1 MDVVS
6 SNLIAR
12 SNLLWASFVRAS
24 DLFDLPDSLPFSNS
38 FCSTDPPWVWIPRIA
53 EALATGEFGK
63 SGQCLETPAG
73 VSISG
78 RVFLHETVRLPPY
91 CVISGPAY
99 IGAGTEI
106 RPGAFIRG
114 NVIVGEE
121 CVLGTS
127 CEYKNCLLM
136 DRVATPHFNYVGDS
150 ILGNGS
156 HLGAGVVLANVRL
169 DRRPVKVHTPDEW
182 FETGLAKLGA
192 LIGDGAEVGCNAVLQ
207 PGTILAKRSL
217 VFPTV
222 AYGGFLGADKKAR
235 R

>member
-1 MDVVS
+1 M
-6 SNLIAR
+6 
-12 SNLLWASFVRAS
+12 
-24 DLFDLPDSLPFSNS
+24 
-38 FCSTDPPWVWIPRIA
+38 
-53 EALATGEFGK
+53 
-63 SGQCLETPAG
+63 
-73 VSISG
+73 
-78 RVFLHETVRLPPY
+78 RLPPY

-136 DRVATPHFNYVGDS
+136 DGVATPHFNYVGDS

-169 DRRPVKVHTPDEW
+169 DHRSVKVYTPEGRV
-182 FETGLAKLGA
+182 ETGLAKFGS
-192 LIGDGAEVGCNAVLQ
+192 LIGDEAEVGCNAVLQ
-207 PGTILAKRSL
+207 PGTVLAKRSL

-222 AYGGFLGADKKAR
+222 AYGGYLGFEEKAR
-235 R
+235 RVRLNRDAPRYVESVMRGT

>member
-1 MDVVS
+1 M
-6 SNLIAR
+6 
-12 SNLLWASFVRAS
+12 RAS
-24 DLFDLPDSLPFSNS
+24 DLFDLPDSLPFSKS
-38 FCSTDPPWVWIPRIA
+38 FRSTDPPWVWISRIA
-53 EALATGEFGK
+53 EALATAESGELGR
-63 SGQCLETPAG
+63 CLEPPAG

-78 RVFLHETVRLPPY
+78 KVLLHETVRLPPY

-136 DRVATPHFNYVGDS
+136 DGVATPHFNYVGDS

-169 DRRPVKVHTPDEW
+169 DHRSVKVYTPEGRV
-182 FETGLAKLGA
+182 ETGLAKFGS
-192 LIGDGAEVGCNAVLQ
+192 LIGDEAEVGCNAVLQ
-207 PGTILAKRSL
+207 PGTVLAKRSL

-222 AYGGFLGADKKAR
+222 AYGGYLGFEEKAR
-235 R
+235 RVRLNRDAPRYVESVMRGT